1 MNKQKK
7 DWIKQAWDWVVRNST
22 AITGLIGSLMLIGFS
37 KLIIGSILIGAAIA
51 FISISITGIVIFC
64 LTKVRFLVELELDY
78 YDEPIVKAA
87 KIIYNAMIRFIPIL
101 IYIGLVI
108 GFAVSIFISQWRIDV
123 PLGAG

>member
-1 MNKQKK
+1 MGINK
-7 DWIKQAWDWVVRNST
+7 DWLKEVWGWITRNST
-22 AITGLIGSLMLIGFS
+22 ALTGLIGSLMLIGFS
-37 KLIIGSILIGAAIA
+37 KLIIGSILIGTAIA
-51 FISISITGIVIFC
+51 FISISITGIVIFS
-64 LTKVRFLVELELDY
+64 LTKVRFLVELKPEYSD
-78 YDEPIVKAA
+78 DPIVKAA

>member
-1 MNKQKK
+1 MKIEK
-7 DWIKQAWDWVVRNST
+7 DWLKEAWDWVVRNST
-22 AITGLIGSLMLIGFS
+22 ALTGLIGSLMLIGFS
-37 KLIIGSILIGAAIA
+37 KLIIGSILIGTAIA

-64 LTKVRFLVELELDY
+64 LTKVRFLVELRLEY

-101 IYIGLVI
+101 IFIGLVI
-108 GFAVSIFISQWRIDV
+108 GFAISIFISQWRIDV